1 MWGKTVLLR
10 PLLGAWA
17 TPLAGDPMLTS
28 ADNRAIL
35 IVDHKL
41 LNVSHAYRMEY
52 LMPVAKPVRKGN
64 SADVDVRFAPR
75 QRTDS
80 HSRRRQTQSWSHWST
95 SVRRAG
101 ERTKVAAPDLS
112 SGGSCPRLSLSHSG
126 DHSVSHS
133 VIQALIHACLDT
145 YWSGSWTPSC
155 SWSSSPSGSWSWSW
169 RCSWS
174 WSWAPRAWWGHNSI
188 SAGDL

>member
-1 MWGKTVLLR
+1 MLGKTILLR

-17 TPLAGDPMLTS
+17 TPLAGDPMLTP

-64 SADVDVRFAPR
+64 CADVDVRFAPR

-80 HSRRRQTQSWSHWST
+80 HSRRRQQTQSWSHWSTST

-101 ERTKVAAPDLS
+101 ERTKVAPPDL
-112 SGGSCPRLSLSHSG
+112 SGGSCPCLSLSHSG

-145 YWSGSWTPSC
+145 YWSGSWTPGWSW
-155 SWSSSPSGSWSWSW
+155 SWSSSPTGSWSWS
-169 RCSWS
+169 RR
-174 WSWAPRAWWGHNSI
+174 WSWASSSCMVGA
-188 SAGDL
+188 